1 MATSVFKSTEAR
13 DAFRTVY
20 NGVLS
25 RFPFGRQYVDTA
37 FGRTFILTAG
47 RETAPAAFVFH
58 GSCSNSVF
66 MSQEIIALSQDYRVY
81 AVDLVGEAGNSAEFR
96 PNLESDGFTLWLED
110 IFDALGVGSAVMLGS
125 SLGGWLALKFATAYP
140 ARVSRLILIAPGGLS
155 GQNRDYTD
163 RAAKASA
170 ANEPLSMDEAVIG
183 GTALPKEVVDFMN
196 LILMSYY
203 PITDILPVFTDDQLR
218 RLVMPVLF
226 ISGEND
232 VMLDAPGA
240 ARRISENLPHTE
252 VHLLP
257 NTGHIILNASDYFIP
272 FLQKEAS
279 P

>member
-1 MATSVFKSTEAR
+1 MATSVFKSPEAR

-20 NGVLS
+20 NGVLN
-25 RFPFGRQYVDTA
+25 RFPFGHQYVDTA

-47 RETAPAAFVFH
+47 RETAPPVFVFH

-81 AVDLVGEAGNSAEFR
+81 AVDLLGEAGNSAEFR
-96 PNLESDGFTLWLED
+96 PNLESDAFTLWLKD
-110 IFDALGVGSAVMLGS
+110 IFDALSVESAVMLGS

-155 GQNRDYTD
+155 GQNHEYTIKAD
-163 RAAKASA
+163 SARAR
-170 ANEPLSMDEAVIG
+170 NETLTMDEAVIG
-183 GTALPKEVVDFMN
+183 DAALPKEVVDFMN
-196 LILMSYY
+196 LILASYN
-203 PITDILPVFTDDQLR
+203 PITAILPVFTDDQLR

-226 ISGEND
+226 IGGEND
-232 VMLDAPGA
+232 ILLDAPGA
-240 ARRISENLPHTE
+240 ARRISENLPHAE

-272 FLQKEAS
+272 FLQKEVS